1 MNGFTVRYSLTVSSE
16 SRTQKRDTL
25 KVNLRI
31 EPSIKCC
38 TVTTF
43 NETLLIT
50 HENIFAGA
58 INANFSLTSFF
69 KFFFFLFL
77 SFFWLQLAD
86 YFFFRSDSQWK
97 EMKGHR
103 HWGMWRHG
111 FVGKGAF
118 SLFNCRSK
126 WTERAVGGTWEGL
139 WWVMVHVN
147 YDVCTLRQVKWGQ
160 LQIVINLNWKISIT
174 AKTLFTIPSQRH
186 FTNVFSN
193 RRSQKQ

>member
-86 YFFFRSDSQWK
+86 YFFFVLIHSGRRWKGIDIEGCDVTALLGRVPLVFLIVGQSERS
-97 EMKGHR
+97 ER
-103 HWGMWRHG
+103 WGVLGRG
-111 FVGKGAF
+111 YD
-118 SLFNCRSK
+118 
-126 WTERAVGGTWEGL
+126 EL
-139 WWVMVHVN
+139 WYM
-147 YDVCTLRQVKWGQ
+147 
-160 LQIVINLNWKISIT
+160 
-174 AKTLFTIPSQRH
+174 
-186 FTNVFSN
+186 
-193 RRSQKQ
+193 